1 MAYSPI
7 DLDAYKKG
15 WSYKIANI
23 VSNILNPSVVSMF
36 GIFMMASVLGT
47 ATAWRWAV
55 LFVIFAVLAP
65 SLYVYYLLKKGRIEN
80 FHIPNRE
87 NRTRPYMVI
96 IGSNLLIVIIM
107 LISHAPFLLTAFAIM
122 GVLQSSLLFL
132 INNHWKIS
140 GHATAISGLSTFMVA
155 SLGWSMSPVLVMV
168 PLVAWARIR
177 TRSHSFWQTVAG
189 VVTGTLFILLTWFV
203 LTNTFRPE
211 FQ

>member
-7 DLDAYKKG
+7 DLNSYKKG
-15 WSYKIANI
+15 WSYTIANL
-23 VSNILNPSVVSMF
+23 VSNVLNPPVVSML
-36 GIFMMASVLGT
+36 GIFLMASVLGT
-47 ATAWRWAV
+47 ANAWRWAI
-55 LFVIFAVLAP
+55 LFVLLAVITP
-65 SLYVYYLLKKGRIEN
+65 SLYVYWLLKKGRIEN

-96 IGSNLLIVIIM
+96 IGTNLLIVLLMVI
-107 LISHAPFLLTAFAIM
+107 LKAPFLLLAFAIM
-122 GVLQSSLLFL
+122 GVLQSTLLFL

-140 GHATAISGLSTFMVA
+140 GHATAITGLSTFMVA

-189 VVTGTLFILLTWFV
+189 VITGASFILLTWVF
-203 LTNTFRPE
+203 LSKTLRPE
-211 FQ
+211 Y